1 MPSEEVD
8 IVAESSAQQQH
19 AEESAHEET
28 RETTEKA
35 SEIPKIVEEETLHE
49 SIVEQQAN
57 EQSGE
62 TEENAEEIEEGQEE
76 EEEEKPRKL
85 TPDDIKTAPMDF
97 RFPST
102 NQAKHCFTRY
112 VEYHRC
118 RKVKGEDDPDCEK
131 YGRYYRSLCP
141 SEWIE
146 KWNEEREN
154 GTFPGPL

>member
-49 SIVEQQAN
+49 SIVEQ
-57 EQSGE
+57 QSGE